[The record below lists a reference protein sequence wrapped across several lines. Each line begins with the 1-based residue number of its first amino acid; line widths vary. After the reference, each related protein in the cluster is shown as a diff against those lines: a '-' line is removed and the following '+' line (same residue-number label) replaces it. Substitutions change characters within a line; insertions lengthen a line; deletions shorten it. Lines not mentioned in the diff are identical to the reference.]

1 MSGRP
6 RVLRADDLSSK
17 GRYQLLTSL
26 VVPRP
31 IGWLSTRE
39 PAGAPNLAPF
49 SFFNALASSPML
61 VGVSIGLRDGGPKDT
76 LLNIRRSGA
85 FCVNVVGED
94 LLELMNETGADFGPD
109 VDEASHVGLTLG
121 QGEVVDAPYVAEA
134 PAVLEC
140 SLYREIP
147 LEEASADLLIGRVE
161 AVHLSEALEMVPGTR
176 YVDPETFRPVG
187 RLHGRAYGML
197 GEVRFIHRGGSGDG
211 S

>member
-76 LLNIRRSGA
+76 LL
-85 FCVNVVGED
+85 
-94 LLELMNETGADFGPD
+94 
-109 VDEASHVGLTLG
+109 
-121 QGEVVDAPYVAEA
+121 
-134 PAVLEC
+134 
-140 SLYREIP
+140 
-147 LEEASADLLIGRVE
+147 
-161 AVHLSEALEMVPGTR
+161 
-176 YVDPETFRPVG
+176 
-187 RLHGRAYGML
+187 
-197 GEVRFIHRGGSGDG
+197 
-211 S
+211 